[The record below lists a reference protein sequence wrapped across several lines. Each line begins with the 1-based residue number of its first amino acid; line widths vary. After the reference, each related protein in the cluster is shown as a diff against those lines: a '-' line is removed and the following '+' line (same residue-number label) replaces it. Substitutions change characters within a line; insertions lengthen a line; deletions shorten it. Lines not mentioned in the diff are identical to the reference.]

1 MKKIIT
7 ALAEPQLNNE
17 LKKEKDF
24 IVIGKD
30 IQYQEGVIEILETEK
45 EVDFLII
52 SEALPGNEKI
62 ENLIE
67 KIKQINNEVNI
78 VIILENKKE
87 ELEKNLYSKNVYLIL
102 YNKIEIK
109 EIIKLIKNKKEDEN
123 EKIKK
128 EINDLKKIIIEQNSK
143 NKQNKKQK
151 IKEVK
156 ELNSQKEIIC
166 ILGSG
171 GVGKSIFTV
180 NLAKSLIYSKKKIL
194 IIDFDILNNSLHT
207 ILGVKKYSEKI
218 SKKIKENNLI
228 KDKRCLK
235 ELKIKINKR
244 IDLISGI
251 NLLFDSKYK
260 INNIQF
266 NNLFND
272 VKKFYDV
279 IIIDTSSECFFN
291 YTKDIIKKS
300 NINIF
305 IVEPN
310 LLEIQKSK
318 NILKIYKEEWNIDN
332 NKINILFNKFNKNS
346 IDINILKI
354 IFSEYNIIGK
364 IDINNKYNLIINK
377 NANKIDKNI
386 KKEYLKIIEKYLI
399 NRKKQNFIKKIKNK
413 ILEVRRSKNE

>member
-207 ILGVKKYSEKI
+207 ILGVKKYSERI

-228 KDKRCLK
+228 KDKIGLK

-279 IIIDTSSECFFN
+279 IIIDRSLFDRMIWMDRL
-291 YTKDIIKKS
+291 Y
-300 NINIF
+300 
-305 IVEPN
+305 
-310 LLEIQKSK
+310 SK
-318 NILKIYKEEWNIDN
+318 NGVSKEEYDN
-332 NKINILFNKFNKNS
+332 YIN
-346 IDINILKI
+346 
-354 IFSEYNIIGK
+354 EYVPI
-364 IDINNKYNLIINK
+364 
-377 NANKIDKNI
+377 
-386 KKEYLKIIEKYLI
+386 
-399 NRKKQNFIKKIKNK
+399 IKNK
-413 ILEVRRSKNE
+413 IDIVIGTYTDSLTSLRRDYTTNVALEKRSFLSEDNVNEYNNSLLNMKMLTEKENINFYMFDTTNKSEREISFEVVDTILNNMRTYYINKLNEEFNK